1 MQSSL
6 AFDEIPRGTGGAG
19 ATEAINQVLHDAGL
33 DAPASLYDEALI
45 LAREGRL
52 APSAERL
59 RMLLVLDPADADA
72 ALLLGKVLAG
82 LTRWQES
89 LTWLDAAAANGCVLP
104 PGLRD
109 EVAEAHRREVA
120 DAEAERQRLQ
130 ARERGEVRSL
140 RAEAKRLRTV
150 NAVLDQRV
158 EELDGRVKLWSG
170 ATALVAGIASALL
183 IAAIAFGSPD
193 RAPTAEAAPE
203 VSTDAAVAD
212 VVAEP
217 TAGTPPTGDAAA
229 PVDVAVAT
237 PTDAA
242 PAVAAPTPEPVA
254 PASAI
259 IATHTVKKD
268 ENLGA
273 IARKY
278 YGKSSQWQ
286 KILDANHDLLR
297 GSHRN
302 LKPGQKLQI
311 PE

>member
-1 MQSSL
+1 M
-6 AFDEIPRGTGGAG
+6 
-19 ATEAINQVLHDAGL
+19 LHDAGL

-45 LAREGRL
+45 LARECRL

-109 EVAEAHRREVA
+109 EIAEARREVA

-193 RAPTAEAAPE
+193 SAPTAEAAPA
-203 VSTDAAVAD
+203 VPTDAAVAD
-212 VVAEP
+212 GIAEP
-217 TAGTPPTGDAAA
+217 TAGTPTTGDAAA
-229 PVDVAVAT
+229 PVDAAVAT
-237 PTDAA
+237 PDAA
-242 PAVAAPTPEPVA
+242 AAAAAPTRGA
-254 PASAI
+254 ASAI
-259 IATHTVKKD
+259 ID
-268 ENLGA
+268 PRSRR
-273 IARKY
+273 ARTSAPSREY

-297 GSHRN
+297 GATAT
-302 LKPGQKLQI
+302 
-311 PE
+311 

>member
-1 MQSSL
+1 
-6 AFDEIPRGTGGAG
+6 
-19 ATEAINQVLHDAGL
+19 
-33 DAPASLYDEALI
+33 
-45 LAREGRL
+45 
-52 APSAERL
+52 
-59 RMLLVLDPADADA
+59 MLLVLDPADADA

-130 ARERGEVRSL
+130 ARERSEVRSL

-193 RAPTAEAAPE
+193 SAPTAEAAPA
-203 VSTDAAVAD
+203 VPTDAAVAD

-217 TAGTPPTGDAAA
+217 TAGTPTTGDAAA
-229 PVDVAVAT
+229 PVDAAVAT

-242 PAVAAPTPEPVA
+242 AAVAAPTPEPAA

-259 IATHTVKKD
+259 IATHTVKKG

-302 LKPGQKLQI
+302 LKPGQKLQS
-311 PE
+311 PRRAPAPAAAEAEPARLSPPCRTSPRRGAPRASRGASWRA